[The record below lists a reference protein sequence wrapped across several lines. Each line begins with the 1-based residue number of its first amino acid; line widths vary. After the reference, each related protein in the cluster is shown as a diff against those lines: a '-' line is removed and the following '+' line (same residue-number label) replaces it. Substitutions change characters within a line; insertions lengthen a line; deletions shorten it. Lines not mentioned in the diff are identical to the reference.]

1 MQAVLFDHRSIGEQM
16 ITQEEQS
23 LETEIRSLKVRIT
36 MLTSGI
42 PTPELDEAVKQ
53 KLELEHE
60 LSEIRNQRQREQD
73 NNGRS

>member
-1 MQAVLFDHRSIGEQM
+1 MNTTEKQ
-16 ITQEEQS
+16 QS
-23 LETEIRSLKVRIT
+23 LEVEIGSLKKRIA